1 MNTKTKN
8 NASVGRIL
16 AWGTRPIALGSITII
31 IGYLSLYCTNTLHME
46 PALVGTLL
54 MASKIFD
61 GVTDLVAGWLVDNTN
76 SKWGKGRPYELSLI
90 GAWVCTW
97 ALFSTPERWGTVG
110 KSVWLFVFYTLVFSV
125 FYTLL
130 NAGETPYII
139 RAFGDAIS
147 VSKVSSY
154 VGIFVTIGSVVIAM
168 LFPMMVG
175 SMATS
180 AAGWS
185 KLIAMFGVPLT
196 IFGMIRFFLIKET
209 YVDENEG
216 NEQKAEKLSLKEI
229 AVAIKSKYI
238 WLASIGVAI
247 ANLIMG
253 MSVGSYYFT
262 DVVGDIAKMST
273 VTMVTSL
280 NVLAM
285 VIFPILLKKYSVM
298 QIAAGVSVVGAAGYF
313 INFIAG
319 GNMGLLMIGALL
331 GSFAALPFSYLR
343 SVICMQ
349 IADYNEANHMARMEA
364 TLAAVMNFLA
374 KIGSAL
380 GSFMVGVML
389 SMGGYDGNLSTQP
402 DSALFMIK
410 VLYGLIP
417 AVLTLI
423 TVPCAIGFRPLDKW
437 TKERQGKGE

>member
-1 MNTKTKN
+1 MSAKVQK
-8 NASVGRIL
+8 NASIGRIM
-16 AWGTRPIALGSITII
+16 AWGTRPIALGAITII

-61 GVTDLVAGWLVDNTN
+61 GVTDLLAGWLVDNTN
-76 SKWGKGRPYELSLI
+76 TKMGKGRPYELSLI

-97 ALFSTPERWGTVG
+97 ALFSTPESWGTVG
-110 KSVWLFVFYTLVFSV
+110 KSIWLFVLYTLVFSI

-130 NAGETPYII
+130 NASETSYLI
-139 RAFGDAIS
+139 RAFGDAGS
-147 VSKVSSY
+147 VSKVASY
-154 VGIFVTIGSVVIAM
+154 TGIFVSIGSIVVAV

-185 KLIAMFGVPLT
+185 KLIAMFGIPLT
-196 IFGMIRFFLIKET
+196 LFGLIRFFVIKET
-209 YVDENEG
+209 YAGESE
-216 NEQKAEKLSLKEI
+216 KAESLSLKEI
-229 AVAIKSKYI
+229 FEAMKSRYI
-238 WLASIGVAI
+238 WLAAVGVAI

-253 MSVGSYYFT
+253 MSVGTYYFT
-262 DVVGDIAKMST
+262 DVVGDIAKLST
-273 VTMVTSL
+273 VTLFTSL

-285 VIFPILLKKYSVM
+285 VIFPVLLRKYSVM
-298 QIAAGVSVVGAAGYF
+298 QVAGGLAVIGAVGYF
-313 INFIAG
+313 INFVAG
-319 GNMGLLMIGALL
+319 GNTGLLIVGALL

-349 IADYNEANHMARMEA
+349 IADYNEAHNMARMEG
-364 TLAAVMNFLA
+364 TLSAILNFLG

-389 SMGGYDGNLSTQP
+389 TMGGYDGSLTVQP
-402 DSALFMIK
+402 DKAIFMIRI
-410 VLYGLIP
+410 LYSIIP

-423 TVPCAIGFRPLDKW
+423 TVLCAIGFRPLDKW
-437 TKERQGKGE
+437 TKENGK